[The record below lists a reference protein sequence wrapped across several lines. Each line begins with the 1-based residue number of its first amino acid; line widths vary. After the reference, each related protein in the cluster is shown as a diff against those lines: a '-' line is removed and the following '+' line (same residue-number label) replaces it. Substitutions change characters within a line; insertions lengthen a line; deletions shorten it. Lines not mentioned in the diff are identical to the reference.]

1 MKKKD
6 FASLKPEE
14 ALHVAIFIEERNAR
28 MYEDFGQMFAP
39 FRDKDSQ
46 EIAGAFREM
55 ANEERHHATVL
66 MSRYL
71 ERYNMAPCQ
80 LTDED
85 VKELIELPQPN
96 EEEYTLHHLRAG
108 RASRQRVLEM
118 ALAAETRARDF
129 YLKLLKST
137 EDAEM
142 RAVYTEMAQFENEH
156 EQFLRRRVALA
167 KYASDQGKP
176 EGGQQGGGGM
186 AGA

>member
-1 MKKKD
+1 MKKD

-28 MYEDFGQMFAP
+28 MYEEFGQVFAP
-39 FRDKDSQ
+39 GRDKDSQ
-46 EIAGAFREM
+46 EIAATFREM

-71 ERYNMAPCQ
+71 ERYNMTPCVI
-80 LTDED
+80 TDQD
-85 VKELIELPQPN
+85 VQELIELPQPN
-96 EEEYTLHHLRAG
+96 EEEYTLDHLRAG
-108 RASRQRVLEM
+108 KASRQKVLEI

-129 YLKLLKST
+129 YLKLLKSE
-137 EDAEM
+137 EDPEM
-142 RAVYTEMAQFENEH
+142 RALYTEMAQFENEH

-167 KYASDQGKP
+167 KYASDQGNQQ
-176 EGGQQGGGGM
+176 GGQQGGGGL